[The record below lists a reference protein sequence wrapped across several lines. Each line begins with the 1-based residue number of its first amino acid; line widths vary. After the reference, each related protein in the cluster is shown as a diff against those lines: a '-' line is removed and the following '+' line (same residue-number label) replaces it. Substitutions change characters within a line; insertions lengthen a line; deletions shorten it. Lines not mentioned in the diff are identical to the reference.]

1 MEMRKVHQVEKIK
14 TKVLVKKYKKKRYNK
29 RSILRHMVKDISD
42 TGIDKRV
49 LNSRP
54 KVEKNIIPPKKL
66 RKKIYNKIPLILSA
80 SLRVLHQ

>member
-1 MEMRKVHQVEKIK
+1 MEMRKGQQVEKIK

-54 KVEKNIIPPKKL
+54 KVENNIIPPKKL